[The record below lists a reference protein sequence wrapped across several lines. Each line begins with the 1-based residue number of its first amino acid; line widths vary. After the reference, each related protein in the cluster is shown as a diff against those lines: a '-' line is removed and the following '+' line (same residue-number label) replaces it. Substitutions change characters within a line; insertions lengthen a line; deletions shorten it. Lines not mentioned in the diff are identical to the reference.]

1 MTKIKICG
9 LKRIEDIEAANELCP
24 DYIGF
29 VFADFS
35 HRYVDKETAAKLKAR
50 LDSGIQAV
58 GVFVDEDVSFVAE
71 LLNEKI
77 IDIAQLHGME
87 DNGYIEELRRL
98 TTGAATIR
106 AHSPETD
113 RVGADKLESDKPRI
127 IKAFN
132 MRKIKDI
139 SEIEESSADLVL
151 VDSGTGSGETF
162 DWSSLAEIRRPYLL
176 AGGLGPDNVRSAVES
191 LHPYGVDVSSGVETD
206 KVKDTEKMKNF
217 VSIVRETDAG
227 LCSIRRENDAGL
239 CSIERETDAE
249 SCSIE
254 RETDD
259 ESCSIERESSAELCS
274 MMREADKDG
283 IYISEA
289 ERTDLEEI
297 LKLQYLAYQ
306 SEAALFKS
314 RDIPPLRQT
323 IEEVEEEFDKGT
335 ILKLVEDGR
344 IIGSVRAYE
353 DGGTVYI
360 GKLMVHPYRQKRGYG
375 KKLLSEIEKIY
386 PDKRYELFTS
396 TKSVGN
402 ISLYKNCGYE
412 IFDSK
417 VISDELEFIYMEKKG
432 KRK

>member
-24 DYIGF
+24 EYIGF

-35 HRYVDKETAAKLKAR
+35 HRCVDKETAAKLKAR
-50 LDSGIQAV
+50 LYPRIQAV

-77 IDIAQLHGME
+77 IDIAQLHGTE

-98 TTGAATIR
+98 TTGAATVR
-106 AHSPETD
+106 AHSPEAD
-113 RVGADKLESDKPRI
+113 RHGADKLESDKPRI

-132 MRKIKDI
+132 MRKIKAI
-139 SEIEESSADLVL
+139 SEIEESAADLVL

-227 LCSIRRENDAGL
+227 LCSIRRETDAGL
-239 CSIERETDAE
+239 CSIERDSNA
-249 SCSIE
+249 
-254 RETDD
+254 

-323 IEEVEEEFDKGT
+323 IEEVEEEFDRGT

-360 GKLMVHPYRQKRGYG
+360 GKLMVHPDRQKRGYG

>member
-24 DYIGF
+24 EYIGF

-35 HRYVDKETAAKLKAR
+35 HRCVDKETAAKLKAR
-50 LDSGIQAV
+50 LYPRIQAV

-77 IDIAQLHGME
+77 IDIAQLHGTE

-106 AHSPETD
+106 AHSPEAD
-113 RVGADKLESDKPRI
+113 RRGADKLESDKPRI

-139 SEIEESSADLVL
+139 SEIEASSADLVL

-217 VSIVRETDAG
+217 VSIVRETDA
-227 LCSIRRENDAGL
+227 
-239 CSIERETDAE
+239 E
-249 SCSIE
+249 SCSIAGDAD
-254 RETDD
+254 RE
-259 ESCSIERESSAELCS
+259 C
-274 MMREADKDG
+274 

-289 ERTDLEEI
+289 DRTDLEEI

-323 IEEVEEEFDKGT
+323 IEEVEEEFDRGT
-335 ILKLVEDGR
+335 ILKLVERGR

-360 GKLMVHPYRQKRGYG
+360 GKLMVHPDRQKRGYG

>member
-1 MTKIKICG
+1 MKIKICG

-24 DYIGF
+24 EYIGF

-35 HRYVDKETAAKLKAR
+35 HRCVDKETAAKLRAR
-50 LDSGIQAV
+50 LSPRIQAV
-58 GVFVDEDVSFVAE
+58 GVFVDEDISFVAE
-71 LLNEKI
+71 LMNEGV
-77 IDIAQLHGME
+77 IDIAQLHGTE
-87 DNGYIEELRRL
+87 DNGYIEELRRM
-98 TTGAATIR
+98 TSGAVKDQADR
-106 AHSPETD
+106 DQAD

-132 MRKIKDI
+132 MRKVKDI
-139 SEIEESSADLVL
+139 FEIEASSADLVL

-162 DWSSLAEIRRPYLL
+162 DWSRLREIHRPYLL

-206 KVKDTEKMKNF
+206 KVKDTEKMKSF
-217 VSIVRETDAG
+217 VSIVRETDA
-227 LCSIRRENDAGL
+227 DL
-239 CSIERETDAE
+239 CSIERE
-249 SCSIE
+249 SN
-254 RETDD
+254 
-259 ESCSIERESSAELCS
+259 AELCS

-283 IYISEA
+283 ICISEA
-289 ERTDLEEI
+289 DRTDLEEI

-314 RDIPPLRQT
+314 KDIPPLRQT
-323 IEEVEEEFDKGT
+323 LEEVEEELGRGT

-344 IIGSVRAYE
+344 IVGSVRAYE
-353 DGGTVYI
+353 EDGTVYI
-360 GKLMVHPYRQKRGYG
+360 GKLMVHPDRQGRGYG
-375 KKLLSEIEKIY
+375 SRLLSEIENIY

-396 TKSVGN
+396 TRSIDN
-402 ISLYKNCGYE
+402 ISLYKKCGYE
-412 IFDSK
+412 IYDSK

>member
-1 MTKIKICG
+1 MVKIKICG

-24 DYIGF
+24 EYIGF
-29 VFADFS
+29 VFANFS
-35 HRYVDKETAAKLKAR
+35 HRCVDKKTAAKLKAR
-50 LDSGIQAV
+50 LSPRIQAV

-71 LLNEKI
+71 LMNEGV
-77 IDIAQLHGME
+77 IDIAQLHGTE

-98 TTGAATIR
+98 TSGAAKDQADR
-106 AHSPETD
+106 DQVD

-132 MRKIKDI
+132 MRKVKDV
-139 SEIEESSADLVL
+139 SEIETSSADLVL

-162 DWSSLAEIRRPYLL
+162 DWSRLREIHRPYLL
-176 AGGLGPDNVRSAVES
+176 AGGLGPDNVRIAVES

-206 KVKDTEKMKNF
+206 KVKDAEKMKSF
-217 VSIVRETDAG
+217 VSIV
-227 LCSIRRENDAGL
+227 
-239 CSIERETDAE
+239 RETDAE

-254 RETDD
+254 RE
-259 ESCSIERESSAELCS
+259 SNAELCS

-283 IYISEA
+283 ICISEA

-314 RDIPPLRQT
+314 KDIPPLRQT
-323 IEEVEEEFDKGT
+323 LEEVEEELGRGT

-344 IIGSVRAYE
+344 IVGSVRAYE
-353 DGGTVYI
+353 EDGTVYI
-360 GKLMVHPYRQKRGYG
+360 GKLMVHPDRQGRGYG
-375 KKLLSEIEKIY
+375 SRLLSEIENIY

-402 ISLYKNCGYE
+402 ISLYQNKGYM
-412 IFDSK
+412 IYDSK

-432 KRK
+432 KKI

>member
-24 DYIGF
+24 EYIGF

-35 HRYVDKETAAKLKAR
+35 HRYVDKETAAKLKAH
-50 LDSGIQAV
+50 LYPKIQAV
-58 GVFVDEDVSFVAE
+58 GVFVDEDISFVAE

-77 IDIAQLHGME
+77 IDIAQLHGTE

-98 TTGAATIR
+98 TTGAATVW
-106 AHSPETD
+106 ADSPEAD
-113 RVGADKLESDKPRI
+113 RHGAGKLASDKPRI

-139 SEIEESSADLVL
+139 SEIEASSADLVL

-217 VSIVRETDAG
+217 VSIVRETG
-227 LCSIRRENDAGL
+227 
-239 CSIERETDAE
+239 AE

-254 RETDD
+254 RETDA

-323 IEEVEEEFDKGT
+323 IEEVEEEFDRGT

-360 GKLMVHPYRQKRGYG
+360 GKLMVHPDRQKRGYG

>member
-1 MTKIKICG
+1 MVKIKICG

-24 DYIGF
+24 EYIGF

-35 HRYVDKETAAKLKAR
+35 HRCVDKETAAKLRAR
-50 LDSGIQAV
+50 LSPRIQAV
-58 GVFVDEDVSFVAE
+58 GVFVDEDISFVAE
-71 LLNEKI
+71 LMNEGV
-77 IDIAQLHGME
+77 IDIAQLHGTE
-87 DNGYIEELRRL
+87 DNGYIEELRRM
-98 TTGAATIR
+98 TSGAVKDQADR
-106 AHSPETD
+106 DQAD

-132 MRKIKDI
+132 MRKVKDV
-139 SEIEESSADLVL
+139 SEIEASSADLVL

-162 DWSSLAEIRRPYLL
+162 DWSRLREIHRPYLL

-206 KVKDTEKMKNF
+206 KVKDTEKMKSF
-217 VSIVRETDAG
+217 VSIVRETDA
-227 LCSIRRENDAGL
+227 EL
-239 CSIERETDAE
+239 CSIERE
-249 SCSIE
+249 SN
-254 RETDD
+254 
-259 ESCSIERESSAELCS
+259 AELCS

-283 IYISEA
+283 ICISEA
-289 ERTDLEEI
+289 DRTDLEEI

-306 SEAALFKS
+306 SEATLFKS
-314 RDIPPLRQT
+314 KDIPPLRQT
-323 IEEVEEEFDKGT
+323 LEEVEEELGRGT

-344 IIGSVRAYE
+344 IVGSVRAYE
-353 DGGTVYI
+353 EDGTVYI
-360 GKLMVHPYRQKRGYG
+360 GKLMVHPDRQGRGYG
-375 KKLLSEIEKIY
+375 SRLLSEIENIY

-402 ISLYKNCGYE
+402 ISLYQNKGYV
-412 IFDSK
+412 IYDSK

>member
-24 DYIGF
+24 EYIGF

-35 HRYVDKETAAKLKAR
+35 HRYVDKETAAKLKAH
-50 LDSGIQAV
+50 LYPKIQAV
-58 GVFVDEDVSFVAE
+58 GVFVDEDISFVAE

-77 IDIAQLHGME
+77 IDIAQLHGTE

-98 TTGAATIR
+98 TTGAATVW
-106 AHSPETD
+106 ADSPEAD
-113 RVGADKLESDKPRI
+113 RHGAGKLASDKPRI

-139 SEIEESSADLVL
+139 SEIEASSADLVL

-217 VSIVRETDAG
+217 VSIVRETGAE
-227 LCSIRRENDAGL
+227 S

-254 RETDD
+254 RETDA

-323 IEEVEEEFDKGT
+323 IEEVEEEFDRGT

-360 GKLMVHPYRQKRGYG
+360 GKLMVHPDRQKRGYG

>member
-24 DYIGF
+24 EYIGF

-35 HRYVDKETAAKLKAR
+35 HRCVDKETAAKLKAR
-50 LDSGIQAV
+50 LYPRIQAV

-77 IDIAQLHGME
+77 IDIAQLHGTE

-106 AHSPETD
+106 AHSPEAD
-113 RVGADKLESDKPRI
+113 RRGADKLESDKPRI

-139 SEIEESSADLVL
+139 SEIEASSADLVL

-217 VSIVRETDAG
+217 VSIVRETDAE
-227 LCSIRRENDAGL
+227 S

-254 RETDD
+254 RESSA

-274 MMREADKDG
+274 MMREADEDG
-283 IYISEA
+283 ICISEA
-289 ERTDLEEI
+289 DRTDLEEI

-323 IEEVEEEFDKGT
+323 IEEVEEEFDRGT

-344 IIGSVRAYE
+344 IIGSVMAYE
-353 DGGTVYI
+353 DSGTVYI
-360 GKLMVHPYRQKRGYG
+360 GKLMVRPDRQKRGYG